1 MSFDDFGLSE
11 NILKAIRE
19 SGYETP
25 TPIQEQAIPVA
36 LMGRDI
42 LGSAQTGTGKTAA
55 FTLPMIEALATG
67 RSRARMPRA
76 LILEPTRELAAQVAD
91 NFDKYGKYLKLT
103 HALLIGGEFM
113 SEQLKTLER
122 GVDVL
127 IATPGR
133 LIDMFERGKIMMSDV
148 KIFVID
154 EADRMLDMG
163 FIPDVEKIAS
173 LLPPLRQTMLFS
185 ATMPPEIKR
194 LAEQFLM
201 NPKLISVSPPAS
213 PAETV
218 EQRKLLCQPRDK
230 RKALLQIMRG
240 QDITNAIVFCNRKRD
255 VDLLLKALI
264 GHGVNAAALHGDM
277 VQFKRMETLDRFKKG
292 EVQILVA
299 SDVAARGLD
308 IPTVG
313 HVFNFDVPYHP
324 DDYIHRIGRTGR
336 AGRSGKSYTLV
347 TDDDAKSIAA
357 IERLI
362 KRDIP
367 TMTLEGVKES
377 VPNAAVDAAAAANDD
392 EQPARRRR
400 ESRRPARAEGEE
412 KAPPRV
418 RTRRAKTTTV
428 ADDVVP
434 AEDVAAEA
442 VVQEAVVPEIVIA
455 EDVAVRIV
463 ETIEAREDA
472 APVAAAPRQ
481 PDSRSAERRP
491 SSRPTSG
498 RSGSRP
504 EQRSDTRAEPRRG
517 RRDPRSEEAADI
529 PGPQSFGV
537 DNTPAF
543 LLRPSRKVA
552 AG

>member
-1 MSFDDFGLSE
+1 MTFDDFGLSE
-11 NILKAIRE
+11 DVLKAIRE

-25 TPIQEQAIPVA
+25 TPIQAEAIPVA

-55 FTLPMIEALATG
+55 FTLPMIEALSTG

-154 EADRMLDMG
+154 ESDRMLDMG

-194 LAEQFLM
+194 LADQFLM
-201 NPKLISVSPPAS
+201 NPKSISVAPPAS

-218 EQRKLLCQPRDK
+218 EQAKIICQPRDK
-230 RKALLQIMRG
+230 RSILRHVMQG
-240 QDITNAIVFCNRKRD
+240 EDIVNAIVFCNRKRD
-255 VDLLLKALI
+255 VDVLVKSLVSHKI
-264 GHGVNAAALHGDM
+264 NAAALHGDM
-277 VQFKRMETLDRFKKG
+277 VQFKRMETLDRFKRG
-292 EVQILVA
+292 EVDILVA

-308 IPTVG
+308 IVTVS
-313 HVFNFDVPYHP
+313 HVFNFDVPHHA

-336 AGRSGKSYTLV
+336 AGRSGKSFTLV
-347 TDDDAKSIAA
+347 TDDDAKSLAA

-362 KRDIP
+362 KR
-367 TMTLEGVKES
+367 E
-377 VPNAAVDAAAAANDD
+377 VPLIEVDPSMVGGRPAANDD
-392 EQPARRRR
+392 DTARRPQGERSDGRR
-400 ESRRPARAEGEE
+400 SNGRRRGGRRNEAEE
-412 KAPPRV
+412 
-418 RTRRAKTTTV
+418 TR
-428 ADDVVP
+428 
-434 AEDVAAEA
+434 AAEP
-442 VVQEAVVPEIVIA
+442 EAA
-455 EDVAVRIV
+455 S
-463 ETIEAREDA
+463 
-472 APVAAAPRQ
+472 APIAAAPSDVQDEAPAQEEAPVRDEAPAVQ
-481 PDSRSAERRP
+481 EKASSGSRGRRS
-491 SSRPTSG
+491 SSRDRSSG
-498 RSGSRP
+498 RSDSGRDGNRDAARQESGP
-504 EQRSDTRAEPRRG
+504 GGRRG
-517 RRDPRSEEAADI
+517 RRNPRTEEAADI
-529 PGPQSFGV
+529 PGPQSFG
-537 DNTPAF
+537 DENTPAF
-543 LLRPSRKVA
+543 LLRPSRKATVS
-552 AG
+552 G